1 MIRRPPR
8 STRTDTLFPYTT
20 RFRSGT
26 SAAPRRLD
34 RGDVDLLHV
43 HHRIERA
50 LGFSAAGRHR
60 FGQNARRDLPG
71 DAPLVLAPAA
81 RALLAAIADDGVPIA
96 VGFLL
101 IVGGDLERDGFVVL
115 ERGAAVEAETGY
127 AGDCEVDRHTSPF
140 LAGRKIGRESGRER
154 GCPYV

>member
-50 LGFSAAGRHR
+50 LGFSATGRHR
-60 FGQNARRDLPG
+60 FGQNARCDLPG
-71 DAPLVLAPAA
+71 DAPLV
-81 RALLAAIADDGVPIA
+81 RS
-96 VGFLL
+96 
-101 IVGGDLERDGFVVL
+101 E
-115 ERGAAVEAETGY
+115 E
-127 AGDCEVDRHTSPF
+127 HTSELQSLMRISYAVFCLKNKNKYTNGPV
-140 LAGRKIGRESGRER
+140 LDYMSLRLN
-154 GCPYV
+154 YNTYHN